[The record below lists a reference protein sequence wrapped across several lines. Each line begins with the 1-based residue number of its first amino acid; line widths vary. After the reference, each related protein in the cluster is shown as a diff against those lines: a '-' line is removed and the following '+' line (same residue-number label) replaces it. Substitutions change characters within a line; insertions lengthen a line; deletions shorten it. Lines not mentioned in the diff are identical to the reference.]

1 MEFKFKVQQYQTLA
15 ADAVA
20 DVFKGQPKVDGQ
32 QFVRDLGAGF
42 YNKRGQAFIGNF
54 DSLDVD
60 ASDGYKNAS
69 LTMGSDVLLDN
80 IKKVQDR
87 NGIEHSGKLSNALGA
102 CELDVEMETGTGK
115 TYVYTETIFELNK
128 RYGWSK
134 FIIVVP
140 SIAIREGVAK
150 SLSVTERHFADRYG
164 KRIWWFV
171 YNSSRLNEL
180 DAFASRS
187 DISVMVINMQ
197 AFNAFDES
205 KNKEGRGGDKTARI
219 MFSERDDFGS
229 RRPIDVLAATSPIL
243 IIDEPQK
250 MGKKNSATRKAMQQ
264 FHPLFSL
271 NYSATHVDHH
281 NEVYVLDA
289 LDAYNMRLVKRIE
302 VKGFEV
308 RGMSGTDGYLC
319 LQEIR
324 ISPDRPPAA
333 VIELTK
339 RFADGSMK
347 HATRRFSEGDD
358 IFVASGDLEAYRND
372 FIVAEI
378 VPDQMGALGYVRF
391 RNGEILRCGEV
402 VGDSTGEELRRVQI
416 RETIKSHLQKE
427 EQLYARSIKCLSL
440 FFIDKVANYRAYSD
454 EGEELT
460 VGYGR
465 IFEEEYKAAVE
476 ERLSNPRL
484 GDDVPG
490 SYAAYLKQFE
500 PSQVH
505 KGYFSTDKKG
515 RAVDSSVRRGSED
528 SDDVSAYDLIMHNK
542 ERLLSFNEP
551 TRFIFSHSALR
562 EGWDNPNVFQI
573 CVLKGGDAV
582 KKRQKRRGSETGKRQ
597 EVGRGMRLCVNQD
610 GDRQDVAVLGED
622 MVQKVNL
629 LTVVASES
637 YSSFVNDLQKD
648 IRAELRCR
656 PKRVDAALFQGAS
669 VSNGAGA
676 TLTLSNADADE
687 IMYALVAN
695 RLIDKTGAP
704 TQKFRD
710 EGMSSISADD
720 VSEHLYDFLPEI
732 EKLVQSVY
740 DPSALD
746 DMVGN
751 GLEAKVLSNPLN
763 ENFGKKEFQE
773 LWNKINFKQAYT
785 VHFDDDELRRKAV
798 DNINRNLMV
807 SKATYRVVTG
817 EQTEKGTPEQL
828 DAKSHFEVSH
838 TETHNLSEVSPIH
851 VKYDLVGEVSKRAK
865 ITRRSAAKILAEISS
880 IKFALFKENPEE
892 FIAKVGDAIVD
903 EKATMI
909 VEHISY
915 SRLDE
920 RYDAAIFTETMPE
933 SMARAYHSKKNVQDY
948 VFPDGTAVKSVERR
962 FAEDLD
968 AADEV
973 VVYAK
978 LPRSFQI
985 PTPVGNY
992 APDWAI
998 AFKQGSVKHVF
1009 FVAETKGSMNT
1020 MDLRPIEQAKIAC
1033 AKKLFASMGDASVEY
1048 DVVDSY
1054 EKLLELVR

>member
-20 DVFKGQPKVDGQ
+20 DVFEGQPKVDGQ

-42 YNKRGQAFIGNF
+42 YNKKGQAFIGNF
-54 DSLDVD
+54 DGLDVD
-60 ASDGYKNAS
+60 ASDGYKNAP
-69 LTMGSDVLLDN
+69 LTMGPDVLLDN

-87 NGIEHSGKLSNALGA
+87 NGIERSVKLSHALGA

-140 SIAIREGVAK
+140 SVAIREGVAK
-150 SLSVTERHFADRYG
+150 SLAITERHFADRYG

-171 YNSSRLNEL
+171 YDSSRLNEL

-205 KNKEGRGGDKTARI
+205 KSKEGRGGDKTARI

-229 RRPIDVLAATSPIL
+229 RRPIDVLAATNPIL
-243 IIDEPQK
+243 ILDEPQK

-271 NYSATHVDHH
+271 NYSATHAEHH
-281 NEVYVLDA
+281 NEVYALDA

-308 RGMSGTDGYLC
+308 RGMRGTDGYLC
-319 LQEIR
+319 LQEIKVSKAAPVAR
-324 ISPDRPPAA
+324 IEFKKLMANGA
-333 VIELTK
+333 VKKVI
-339 RFADGSMK
+339 GS
-347 HATRRFSEGDD
+347 FNEGDD
-358 IFVASGDLEAYRND
+358 IYVASGELEAYRND
-372 FIVAEI
+372 FVVSEI
-378 VPDQMGALGYVRF
+378 RADQDGALGYVRF
-391 RNGEILRCGEV
+391 RNGEELRCGEV
-402 VGDSTGEELRRVQI
+402 VGDSAGEDIRRVQI

-427 EQLYARSIKCLSL
+427 EQLYSRGIKCLSL
-440 FFIDKVANYRAYSD
+440 FFIDEVKKYRAYSD
-454 EGEELT
+454 DDGEELT
-460 VGYGR
+460 VGYGKV
-465 IFEEEYKAAVE
+465 FEEEYAAAVA
-476 ERLSNPRL
+476 ERLDSPRI
-484 GDDVPG
+484 GDDVSG
-490 SYAAYLKQFE
+490 SYASYLKQFG
-500 PSQVH
+500 PDQVH
-505 KGYFSTDKKG
+505 KGYFSIDKKG
-515 RAVDSSVRRGSED
+515 HAINSTTKRGSED
-528 SDDVSAYDLIMHNK
+528 SDDESAYDLILKNK
-542 ERLLSFNEP
+542 ERLLSFDEP

-573 CVLKGGDAV
+573 CTLKES
-582 KKRQKRRGSETGKRQ
+582 GSETSKRQ
-597 EVGRGMRLCVNQD
+597 EVGRGMRLCVNQE
-610 GDRQDVAVLGED
+610 GDRQDVGVLGED

-629 LTVVASES
+629 LTVIASES

-648 IRAELRCR
+648 IRAELRER
-656 PKRVDAALFQGAS
+656 PKKVTKEFLRDFHFVGSGGMKLELDGEQAELVHNVLVKLEYVGLDGS
-669 VSNGAGA
+669 V
-676 TLTLSNADADE
+676 T
-687 IMYALVAN
+687 
-695 RLIDKTGAP
+695 DKFKT
-704 TQKFRD
+704 
-710 EGMSSISADD
+710 EGIRR
-720 VSEHLYDFLPEI
+720 EEI
-732 EKLVQSVY
+732 EALPVAARKVIEQQLPLIETALTSVF
-740 DPSALD
+740 DGSVLD
-746 DMVGN
+746 DMVSN

-763 ENFGKKEFQE
+763 ENFGKREFQE

-785 VHFDDDELRRKAV
+785 VHFDDDELQRKAV
-798 DNINRNLMV
+798 DNIDRNLMV
-807 SKATYRVVTG
+807 SKVTYRIVTG
-817 EQTEKGTPEQL
+817 EQAEEGGAEQL
-828 DAKSHFEVSH
+828 ESKSHFEMRR

-851 VKYDLVGEVSKRAK
+851 VKYDLVGEVAKRAT
-865 ITRRSAAKILAEISS
+865 ITRRSAARILSEMSPV
-880 IKFALFKENPEE
+880 KFALFKENPEE

-915 SRLDE
+915 NRLEE

-933 SMARAYHSKKNVQDY
+933 SMARAYRSKKNVQDY

-1009 FVAETKGSMNT
+1009 FVAETKGSMST
-1020 MDLRPIEQAKIAC
+1020 LDLRPIEQAKIAC
-1033 AKKLFASMGDASVEY
+1033 AKKLFNEMGDADVRY
-1048 DVVDSY
+1048 DVVDGYDS
-1054 EKLLELVR
+1054 LLKIVR

>member
-1 MEFKFKVQQYQTLA
+1 MEFKFTVQEYQTQA
-15 ADAVA
+15 AYAVS
-20 DVFKGQPKVDGQ
+20 DVFEGQPRVEGQ
-32 QFVRDLGAGF
+32 QFVRDMGIGARDA
-42 YNKRGQAFIGNF
+42 RGQLLMSFE
-54 DSLDVD
+54 S
-60 ASDGYKNAS
+60 SDGYKNAS
-69 LTMGSDVLLDN
+69 IALTGARLLEN
-80 IKKVQDR
+80 INKVQGR
-87 NGIEHSGKLSNALGA
+87 NGIGRSDALHHVLGA

-140 SIAIREGVAK
+140 SVAIREGVAK
-150 SLSVTERHFADRYG
+150 SLAITERHFAERYG

-205 KNKEGRGGDKTARI
+205 KSKEGRGGDKTARI

-229 RRPIDVLAATSPIL
+229 RRPIDVLAATNPIL
-243 IIDEPQK
+243 ILDEPQK
-250 MGKKNSATRKAMQQ
+250 MGKKNGATRKAMQQ

-271 NYSATHVDHH
+271 NYSATHAEHH
-281 NEVYVLDA
+281 NEVYALDA

-308 RGMSGTDGYLC
+308 RGMRGTDGYLC
-319 LQEIR
+319 LQEIKVSKAAPVAR
-324 ISPDRPPAA
+324 IEFKKLMANGTVKK
-333 VIELTK
+333 VI
-339 RFADGSMK
+339 GS
-347 HATRRFSEGDD
+347 FNEGDD
-358 IFVASGDLEAYRND
+358 IYVASGELEAYRND
-372 FIVAEI
+372 FVVSEI
-378 VPDQMGALGYVRF
+378 RADQDGALGYVRF
-391 RNGEILRCGEV
+391 RNGEELRCGEV
-402 VGDSTGEELRRVQI
+402 VGDSAGEDIRRVQI

-427 EQLYARSIKCLSL
+427 EQLYSRGIKCLSL
-440 FFIDKVANYRAYSD
+440 FFIDEVAKYRLYD
-454 EGEELT
+454 ENGEELL
-460 VGYGR
+460 GEYGK
-465 IFEEEYKAAVE
+465 IFEEEYDAAVG
-476 ERLSNPRL
+476 ERLHNPCL
-484 GDDVPG
+484 GDDSPY
-490 SYAAYLKQFE
+490 SYVAYLSRFR
-500 PSQVH
+500 PNMVH
-505 KGYFSTDKKG
+505 KGYFSIDKKG
-515 RAVDSSVRRGSED
+515 RAVDKISGSGTVAKLSRRDLEEGVNDE
-528 SDDVSAYDLIMHNK
+528 SAYDLILKNK
-542 ERLLSFNEP
+542 ERLLSFEEP

-573 CVLKGGDAV
+573 CTLKES
-582 KKRQKRRGSETGKRQ
+582 GSETSKRQ

-637 YSSFVNDLQKD
+637 YSSFVSDLQKD
-648 IRAELRCR
+648 IRAELRRR

-687 IMYALVAN
+687 IMYALAAN
-695 RLIDKTGAP
+695 RLIDKTEAP

-751 GLEAKVLSNPLN
+751 GLETKVLSNPLN

-807 SKATYRVVTG
+807 SKVTYRVVTG
-817 EQTEKGTPEQL
+817 EQAERGTSEQL

-838 TETHNLSEVSPIH
+838 TETHNLSEASPIH
-851 VKYDLVGEVSKRAK
+851 VKYDLVGEVAKRAM
-865 ITRRSAAKILAEISS
+865 ITRRSAVKILAEISS

-962 FAEDLD
+962 FAEELD

>member
-20 DVFKGQPKVDGQ
+20 DVFKGQPKIEGQ

-54 DSLDVD
+54 NSLDAD
-60 ASDGYKNAS
+60 ASDGYKNAP
-69 LTMGSDVLLDN
+69 LTMSPEVLLDN
-80 IKKVQDR
+80 IKRVQDR
-87 NGIEHSGKLSNALGA
+87 HGIERSAKLSHALGA

-115 TYVYTETIFELNK
+115 TYVYTETIFKLNK

-140 SIAIREGVAK
+140 SVAIREGVAK
-150 SLSVTERHFADRYG
+150 SLSITERHFADRYG

-205 KNKEGRGGDKTARI
+205 KSKEGRGGDKTARI

-229 RRPIDVLAATSPIL
+229 RRPIDVLAATNPIL
-243 IIDEPQK
+243 ILDEPQK

-271 NYSATHVDHH
+271 NYSATHAEHH
-281 NEVYVLDA
+281 NEVYALDA

-308 RGMSGTDGYLC
+308 RGMRGTDGYLC
-319 LQEIR
+319 LQEIEVSKAAPVAR
-324 ISPDRPPAA
+324 IEFKKLMANGSVKKA
-333 VIELTK
+333 V
-339 RFADGSMK
+339 GS
-347 HATRRFSEGDD
+347 FNEGDD
-358 IFVASGDLEAYRND
+358 IYVASGELEAYRNG
-372 FIVAEI
+372 FAVSEI
-378 VPDQMGALGYVRF
+378 RADQDGALGYVRF
-391 RNGEILRCGEV
+391 RNGEELRCGEV
-402 VGDSTGEELRRVQI
+402 VGDAAGEDIRRVQI

-427 EQLYARSIKCLSL
+427 EQLYSRGIKCLSL
-440 FFIDKVANYRAYSD
+440 FFIDEVAKYRAYSD
-454 EGEELT
+454 EGEGLT
-460 VGYGR
+460 VGYGKM
-465 IFEEEYKAAVE
+465 FEEEYAAAVA
-476 ERLSNPRL
+476 ERLDSPHF
-484 GDDVPG
+484 GDDAPG
-490 SYAAYLKQFE
+490 SYISYLKQFE
-500 PSQVH
+500 PDQVH
-505 KGYFSTDKKG
+505 KGYFSIDKKG
-515 RAVDSSVRRGSED
+515 HAINSTTKRGSED
-528 SDDVSAYDLIMHNK
+528 SDDESAYDLILKNK
-542 ERLLSFNEP
+542 EQLLSFGEP

-573 CVLKGGDAV
+573 CTLKES
-582 KKRQKRRGSETGKRQ
+582 GSETNKRQ
-597 EVGRGMRLCVNQD
+597 EVGRGMRLCVNQE
-610 GDRQDVAVLGED
+610 GDRQDVGALGED

-629 LTVVASES
+629 LTVIASES
-637 YSSFVNDLQKD
+637 YSSFVNDLQRD
-648 IRAELRCR
+648 IRSELRERPKKVTREFLRDFHFVGSGGVKLELDGEQAELVHNVLVKLEYVGLDGSVTDKFKTEGI
-656 PKRVDAALFQGAS
+656 KREEIETLPDAARTVIEQKLPLIETALTS
-669 VSNGAGA
+669 VFDSSV
-676 TLTLSNADADE
+676 LD
-687 IMYALVAN
+687 
-695 RLIDKTGAP
+695 
-704 TQKFRD
+704 
-710 EGMSSISADD
+710 GM
-720 VSEHLYDFLPEI
+720 VS
-732 EKLVQSVY
+732 
-740 DPSALD
+740 
-746 DMVGN
+746 N

-763 ENFGKKEFQE
+763 DNFGKREFQE

-798 DNINRNLMV
+798 DNIDRNLMV
-807 SKATYRVVTG
+807 SKVTYRIVTG
-817 EQTEKGTPEQL
+817 EQAEEGSAEQL
-828 DAKSHFEVSH
+828 DSMSHFEMRH
-838 TETHNLSEVSPIH
+838 TETHNLSEVSPTY
-851 VKYDLVGEVSKRAK
+851 VKYDLVGEVAKRAK
-865 ITRRSAAKILAEISS
+865 ITRRSAARILSEMSPV
-880 IKFALFKENPEE
+880 KFALFKENPEE

-903 EKATMI
+903 EKSTMI

-915 SRLDE
+915 NRLEE
-920 RYDAAIFTETMPE
+920 RYDAAIFTETMSE
-933 SMARAYHSKKNVQDY
+933 SMARAYRSKKNVQDY

-998 AFKQGSVKHVF
+998 AFRQGSVKHVF
-1009 FVAETKGSMNT
+1009 FVAETKGSMST
-1020 MDLRPIEQAKIAC
+1020 LDLRPIEQAKIAC
-1033 AKKLFASMGDASVEY
+1033 ARKLFNEMGDADVHY
-1048 DVVDSY
+1048 DVVDGY
-1054 EKLLELVR
+1054 DALLRKVMS

>member
-20 DVFKGQPKVDGQ
+20 DVFEGQPKVDGQ

-42 YNKRGQAFIGNF
+42 YNKKGQAFIGNF
-54 DSLDVD
+54 DGLDVD
-60 ASDGYKNAS
+60 ASDGYKNAP

-87 NGIEHSGKLSNALGA
+87 NGIERSGKLSHSLGA

-140 SIAIREGVAK
+140 SVAIREGVAK
-150 SLSVTERHFADRYG
+150 SLAITERHFADRYG

-205 KNKEGRGGDKTARI
+205 KSKEGRGGDKTARI

-229 RRPIDVLAATSPIL
+229 RRPIDVLAATNPIL
-243 IIDEPQK
+243 ILDEPQK

-271 NYSATHVDHH
+271 NYSATHTEHH
-281 NEVYVLDA
+281 NEVYALDA

-308 RGMSGTDGYLC
+308 RGMRGTDGYLC
-319 LQEIR
+319 LQEIKVSKAAPVAR
-324 ISPDRPPAA
+324 IEFKKLMANGSVKK
-333 VIELTK
+333 VI
-339 RFADGSMK
+339 GS
-347 HATRRFSEGDD
+347 FNEGDD
-358 IFVASGDLEAYRND
+358 IYVASGELEAYRND
-372 FIVAEI
+372 FVVSEI
-378 VPDQMGALGYVRF
+378 RADQDGTLGYVRF
-391 RNGEILRCGEV
+391 RNGEELRCGEV
-402 VGDSTGEELRRVQI
+402 VGDSAGEDIRRVQI

-427 EQLYARSIKCLSL
+427 EQLFSRGIKCLSL
-440 FFIDKVANYRAYSD
+440 FFIDEVAKYRVYSD
-454 EGEELT
+454 DGEELT
-460 VGYGR
+460 VGYGKV
-465 IFEEEYKAAVE
+465 FEEEYAAAVA
-476 ERLSNPRL
+476 ERLDSSRI

-490 SYAAYLKQFE
+490 SYASYLKQFE
-500 PSQVH
+500 PNQVH
-505 KGYFSTDKKG
+505 KGYFSIDKKG
-515 RAVDSSVRRGSED
+515 RAVDSATKRGSEY
-528 SDDVSAYDLIMHNK
+528 SDDESAYDLILKNK
-542 ERLLSFNEP
+542 ERLLSFDEP

-573 CVLKGGDAV
+573 CTLKES
-582 KKRQKRRGSETGKRQ
+582 GSETSKRQ
-597 EVGRGMRLCVNQD
+597 EVGRGMRLCVNQE
-610 GDRQDVAVLGED
+610 GDRQDVGALGED

-629 LTVVASES
+629 LTVIASES

-648 IRAELRCR
+648 IRAELRER
-656 PKRVDAALFQGAS
+656 PKKVTKEFLRDFYFVGSGGVKLELDGEQAELVHNVLVKLEYVGLDGGVTDKFKTEGIRREEIDALPAAARTVIEQKLPLIETALTS
-669 VSNGAGA
+669 VFN
-676 TLTLSNADADE
+676 
-687 IMYALVAN
+687 
-695 RLIDKTGAP
+695 
-704 TQKFRD
+704 
-710 EGMSSISADD
+710 SSVLDNM
-720 VSEHLYDFLPEI
+720 VS
-732 EKLVQSVY
+732 
-740 DPSALD
+740 
-746 DMVGN
+746 N

-763 ENFGKKEFQE
+763 ENFGKREFQE

-798 DNINRNLMV
+798 DNIDRNLMV
-807 SKATYRVVTG
+807 SKVTYRIVTG
-817 EQTEKGTPEQL
+817 EQAEEGSAEQL
-828 DAKSHFEVSH
+828 DSKSHFEMRR
-838 TETHNLSEVSPIH
+838 TETHSLSEVSPIH
-851 VKYDLVGEVSKRAK
+851 VKYDLVGEVAKRAK
-865 ITRRSAAKILAEISS
+865 ITRRSAARILSEMSPV
-880 IKFALFKENPEE
+880 KFALFKENPEE

-915 SRLDE
+915 NRLEE

-933 SMARAYHSKKNVQDY
+933 SMARAYRSKKNVQDY

-998 AFKQGSVKHVF
+998 AFKRERVKHVF
-1009 FVAETKGSMNT
+1009 FVAETKGSLST
-1020 MDLRPIEQAKIAC
+1020 LDLRPIEQAKIEC
-1033 AKKLFASMGDASVEY
+1033 AKKLFNEVSDTDVLY
-1048 DVVDSY
+1048 DVVDDFQS
-1054 EKLLELVR
+1054 LMGIVRGCV

>member
-15 ADAVA
+15 AGAVA
-20 DVFKGQPKVDGQ
+20 DVFEGQPKVDGQ

-42 YNKRGQAFIGNF
+42 YNKKGQAFIGNF
-54 DSLDVD
+54 DSLDAD
-60 ASDGYKNAS
+60 ASDGYKNAP

-87 NGIEHSGKLSNALGA
+87 NGIERSGKLSHALGA

-140 SIAIREGVAK
+140 SVAIREGVAK
-150 SLSVTERHFADRYG
+150 SLAITERHFADRYG

-205 KNKEGRGGDKTARI
+205 KSKEGRGGDKTARI

-229 RRPIDVLAATSPIL
+229 RRPIDVLAATNPIL
-243 IIDEPQK
+243 ILDEPQK

-271 NYSATHVDHH
+271 NYSATHTEHH
-281 NEVYVLDA
+281 NEVYALDA

-308 RGMSGTDGYLC
+308 RGMRGTDGYLC
-319 LQEIR
+319 LQEIKVSKAAPVAR
-324 ISPDRPPAA
+324 IEFKKLMANGT
-333 VIELTK
+333 VK
-339 RFADGSMK
+339 KVVGS
-347 HATRRFSEGDD
+347 FNEGDD
-358 IFVASGDLEAYRND
+358 IYVASGELEAYRND
-372 FIVAEI
+372 FVVSEI
-378 VPDQMGALGYVRF
+378 RADQDGALGYVRF
-391 RNGEILRCGEV
+391 RNGEELRCGEV
-402 VGDSTGEELRRVQI
+402 VGDSAGEDIRRVQI

-427 EQLYARSIKCLSL
+427 EQLYSRGIKCLSL
-440 FFIDKVANYRAYSD
+440 FFIDEVKKYREISVD
-454 EGEELT
+454 DGEELT
-460 VGYGR
+460 VGYGKV
-465 IFEEEYKAAVE
+465 FEEEYAAAVA
-476 ERLSNPRL
+476 ERLGSPRI
-484 GDDVPG
+484 GDDAPG
-490 SYAAYLKQFE
+490 SYALHLKQFE

-505 KGYFSTDKKG
+505 KGYFSIDKKG
-515 RAVDSSVRRGSED
+515 HAINSTTKRGSED
-528 SDDVSAYDLIMHNK
+528 SDDESAYDLILKNK
-542 ERLLSFNEP
+542 ERLLSFEEP

-573 CVLKGGDAV
+573 CTLKES
-582 KKRQKRRGSETGKRQ
+582 GSETSKRQ
-597 EVGRGMRLCVNQD
+597 EVGRGMRLCVNQE
-610 GDRQDVAVLGED
+610 GDRQDVGALGED
-622 MVQKVNL
+622 LVQKVNL
-629 LTVVASES
+629 LTVIASES
-637 YSSFVNDLQKD
+637 YSSFVNDLQRD
-648 IRAELRCR
+648 IRAELRER
-656 PKRVDAALFQGAS
+656 PKKVTKEFLRDFHFVGSGGVKLELDGEQAELVHNVLVKLEYVGLDGS
-669 VSNGAGA
+669 V
-676 TLTLSNADADE
+676 T
-687 IMYALVAN
+687 
-695 RLIDKTGAP
+695 DKFKT
-704 TQKFRD
+704 
-710 EGMSSISADD
+710 EGIRR
-720 VSEHLYDFLPEI
+720 EEI
-732 EKLVQSVY
+732 EALPVAARTVIEQKLPLIETALTSVF
-740 DPSALD
+740 DSSVLD
-746 DMVGN
+746 DMVSN

-763 ENFGKKEFQE
+763 ENFGKREFQE

-807 SKATYRVVTG
+807 SKVTYRIVTG
-817 EQTEKGTPEQL
+817 EQAEEGSAEQL
-828 DAKSHFEVSH
+828 ESKSHFEMRR

-851 VKYDLVGEVSKRAK
+851 VKYDLVGEVAKRAA
-865 ITRRSAAKILAEISS
+865 ITRRSAARILSEMSPV
-880 IKFALFKENPEE
+880 KFALFKENPEE
-892 FIAKVGDAIVD
+892 FIARVGDAIVD
-903 EKATMI
+903 EKATMV

-915 SRLDE
+915 NRLEE
-920 RYDAAIFTETMPE
+920 RYDAAIFTDSMPE
-933 SMARAYHSKKNVQDY
+933 SMARAYRSKKNVQDY

-998 AFKQGSVKHVF
+998 AFRRESVKHVF
-1009 FVAETKGSMNT
+1009 FVAETKGSMRT
-1020 MDLRPIEQAKIAC
+1020 MDLRGVENAKIAC
-1033 AKKLFASMGDASVEY
+1033 AKKLFNEMSGE
-1048 DVVDSY
+1048 DVRFDTVSNFDD
-1054 EKLLELVR
+1054 LLSIVRD

>member
-54 DSLDVD
+54 DSLDAD
-60 ASDGYKNAS
+60 ASDGYKNAP
-69 LTMGSDVLLDN
+69 LTMGPEVLLDN

-87 NGIEHSGKLSNALGA
+87 NGIERSAKLSHALGA

-140 SIAIREGVAK
+140 SVAIREGVAK
-150 SLSVTERHFADRYG
+150 SLAVTERHFADRYG

-205 KNKEGRGGDKTARI
+205 KSKEGRGGDKTARI

-229 RRPIDVLAATSPIL
+229 RRPIDVLAATNPIL
-243 IIDEPQK
+243 ILDEPQK

-264 FHPLFSL
+264 FRPLFSL
-271 NYSATHVDHH
+271 NYSATHAEHH
-281 NEVYVLDA
+281 NEVYALDA

-308 RGMSGTDGYLC
+308 RGMRGTDGYLC
-319 LQEIR
+319 LQEIKVSKAAPVAR
-324 ISPDRPPAA
+324 IEFKKLMANGTVKKD
-333 VIELTK
+333 V
-339 RFADGSMK
+339 GS
-347 HATRRFSEGDD
+347 FNEGDD
-358 IFVASGDLEAYRND
+358 IYVASGELEAYRND
-372 FIVAEI
+372 FVISEI
-378 VPDQMGALGYVRF
+378 RADQDGVLGYVRF
-391 RNGEILRCGEV
+391 RNGEELRCGEV
-402 VGDSTGEELRRVQI
+402 VGASAGEDIRRVQI

-427 EQLYARSIKCLSL
+427 EQLYSRGIKCLSL
-440 FFIDKVANYRAYSD
+440 FFIDEVAKYRAYSD
-454 EGEELT
+454 DGEELT
-460 VGYGR
+460 VGYGKV
-465 IFEEEYKAAVE
+465 FEEEYAAAVA
-476 ERLSNPRL
+476 ERLGSPRI
-484 GDDVPG
+484 GDDAPG
-490 SYAAYLKQFE
+490 SYALLLKQFE
-500 PSQVH
+500 PDQVH
-505 KGYFSTDKKG
+505 KGYFSIDKKG
-515 RAVDSSVRRGSED
+515 RAINSTTKRGSED
-528 SDDVSAYDLIMHNK
+528 SDDESAYNLILKNK
-542 ERLLSFNEP
+542 ERLLSFEEP

-573 CVLKGGDAV
+573 CTLKES
-582 KKRQKRRGSETGKRQ
+582 GSETSKRQ
-597 EVGRGMRLCVNQD
+597 EVGRGMRLCVNRE
-610 GDRQDVAVLGED
+610 GDRQDVGALGED

-629 LTVVASES
+629 LTVIASES

-648 IRAELRCR
+648 IRAELRER
-656 PKRVDAALFQGAS
+656 PKKVTREFLRDFHYV
-669 VSNGAGA
+669 GAGGVKLELDGEQA
-676 TLTLSNADADE
+676 E
-687 IMYALVAN
+687 LVHN
-695 RLIDKTGAP
+695 VLVKLEYVGLDGGVTNKFKT
-704 TQKFRD
+704 
-710 EGMSSISADD
+710 EGIRR
-720 VSEHLYDFLPEI
+720 EEI
-732 EKLVQSVY
+732 ETLPLAVRTVIEQKLPLIKTALTSVF
-740 DPSALD
+740 DSSVLD
-746 DMVGN
+746 DMVSN

-763 ENFGKKEFQE
+763 ENFGKREFQE

-798 DNINRNLMV
+798 DNIDRNLMV
-807 SKATYRVVTG
+807 SKVTYRIVTG
-817 EQTEKGTPEQL
+817 EQAEEGNAEQL
-828 DAKSHFEVSH
+828 DSKNHFEMRY

-851 VKYDLVGEVSKRAK
+851 VKYDLVGEVAKRAK
-865 ITRRSAAKILAEISS
+865 ITRRSAARILSEMSPV
-880 IKFALFKENPEE
+880 KFALFKENPEE

-915 SRLDE
+915 NRLEE
-920 RYDAAIFTETMPE
+920 RYDSAIFTETMPE
-933 SMARAYHSKKNVQDY
+933 SMARAYRSKKNVQDY

-998 AFKQGSVKHVF
+998 AFKRDKVKHVF

-1020 MDLRPIEQAKIAC
+1020 LELRPIEQAKIAC
-1033 AKKLFASMGDASVEY
+1033 ARKLFNEIGDADVTY
-1048 DVVDSY
+1048 DVVDGY
-1054 EKLLELVR
+1054 DALLRKVMS

>member
-15 ADAVA
+15 ADAVV
-20 DVFKGQPKVDGQ
+20 DVFKGQPKVDDQ

-54 DSLDVD
+54 GSPVAD
-60 ASDGYKNAS
+60 ASDGYKNAP
-69 LTMGSDVLLDN
+69 LTMGSDVLIDN

-87 NGIEHSGKLSNALGA
+87 NGIERSAKLSHALGA

-140 SIAIREGVAK
+140 SVAIREGVAK
-150 SLSVTERHFADRYG
+150 SLAITERHFADRYG

-187 DISVMVINMQ
+187 DISVMVVNMQ

-205 KNKEGRGGDKTARI
+205 KSKEGRGGDRTARI

-229 RRPIDVLAATSPIL
+229 RRPIDVLAATNPIL
-243 IIDEPQK
+243 ILDEPQK

-264 FHPLFSL
+264 FRPLFSL
-271 NYSATHVDHH
+271 NYSATHAEHH
-281 NEVYVLDA
+281 NEVYALDA

-308 RGMSGTDGYLC
+308 RGMRGTDGYLC
-319 LQEIR
+319 LQEVKVSKAAPVAR
-324 ISPDRPPAA
+324 IEFKKLMANGSVKK
-333 VIELTK
+333 VI
-339 RFADGSMK
+339 GS
-347 HATRRFSEGDD
+347 FNEGDD
-358 IFVASGDLEAYRND
+358 IYVASGELEAYRND
-372 FIVAEI
+372 FVVSEI
-378 VPDQMGALGYVRF
+378 RADQDGTLGYVRF
-391 RNGEILRCGEV
+391 RNGEELRCGEV
-402 VGDSTGEELRRVQI
+402 VGDSAGEDIRRVQI

-427 EQLYARSIKCLSL
+427 EQLFSRGIKCLSL
-440 FFIDKVANYRAYSD
+440 FFIDEVAKYRAYSD
-454 EGEELT
+454 DGEELT
-460 VGYGR
+460 VGYGKV
-465 IFEEEYKAAVE
+465 FEEEYAAAVA
-476 ERLSNPRL
+476 ERLGSPRI
-484 GDDVPG
+484 GDDAPG
-490 SYAAYLKQFE
+490 SYALYLKQFE

-505 KGYFSTDKKG
+505 KGYFSIDKKG
-515 RAVDSSVRRGSED
+515 HAINSTTKRGSED
-528 SDDVSAYDLIMHNK
+528 SDDESAYDLILKNK
-542 ERLLSFNEP
+542 ERLLSFEEP

-573 CVLKGGDAV
+573 CTLKES
-582 KKRQKRRGSETGKRQ
+582 GSETSKRQ
-597 EVGRGMRLCVNQD
+597 EVGRGMRLCVNQE
-610 GDRQDVAVLGED
+610 GDRQDVGALGED
-622 MVQKVNL
+622 LVQKVNL
-629 LTVVASES
+629 LTVIASES
-637 YSSFVNDLQKD
+637 YSSFVNDLQRD
-648 IRAELRCR
+648 IRSELRERPKKVTREFLRDFHYVGAGGVKLELDGEQAELVHNVLVKLEYVGLDGGVTDKFKSEGI
-656 PKRVDAALFQGAS
+656 KREEIEALPDAARTVIEQKLPLIETALTS
-669 VSNGAGA
+669 VF
-676 TLTLSNADADE
+676 D
-687 IMYALVAN
+687 
-695 RLIDKTGAP
+695 
-704 TQKFRD
+704 
-710 EGMSSISADD
+710 SSM
-720 VSEHLYDFLPEI
+720 
-732 EKLVQSVY
+732 
-740 DPSALD
+740 LD
-746 DMVGN
+746 DMVSN

-763 ENFGKKEFQE
+763 ENFGKREFQE

-807 SKATYRVVTG
+807 SKVTYRIVTG
-817 EQTEKGTPEQL
+817 EQAEEGSAEQL
-828 DAKSHFEVSH
+828 ESKSHFEMRR

-851 VKYDLVGEVSKRAK
+851 VKYDLVGEVAKRAT
-865 ITRRSAAKILAEISS
+865 ITRRSAARILSEMSPV
-880 IKFALFKENPEE
+880 KFALFKENPEE

-915 SRLDE
+915 NRLEE

-933 SMARAYHSKKNVQDY
+933 SMARAYRSKKNVQDY

-998 AFKQGSVKHVF
+998 AFKRDKVKHVF

-1020 MDLRPIEQAKIAC
+1020 LELRPIEQAKIAC
-1033 AKKLFASMGDASVEY
+1033 ARKLFNEIGDADVTY
-1048 DVVDSY
+1048 DVVDGY
-1054 EKLLELVR
+1054 DALLRKVMS

>member
-1 MEFKFKVQQYQTLA
+1 MEFKFKVQQYQTSA
-15 ADAVA
+15 AKAVA
-20 DVFKGQPKVDGQ
+20 DVFDGQPKVEGQ

-42 YNKRGQAFIGNF
+42 YDKRGQKFFGNF
-54 DSLDVD
+54 DGQDVD

-87 NGIEHSGKLSNALGA
+87 NGIERSSKLSHALGA

-140 SIAIREGVAK
+140 SVAIREGVSK
-150 SLSVTERHFADRYG
+150 SLAMTERHFADRYG

-205 KNKEGRGGDKTARI
+205 KSKEGRGGDKTARI

-229 RRPIDVLAATSPIL
+229 RRPIDVLAATNPIL
-243 IIDEPQK
+243 ILDEPQK
-250 MGKKNSATRKAMQQ
+250 MGKKNSVTRKAMQQ
-264 FHPLFSL
+264 FRPLFSL
-271 NYSATHVDHH
+271 NYSATHAEHH
-281 NEVYVLDA
+281 NEVYALDA

-308 RGMSGTDGYLC
+308 RGMRGTDGYLC
-319 LQEIR
+319 LQEIKVSKAAPVAR
-324 ISPDRPPAA
+324 IEFKKLMANGTVKK
-333 VIELTK
+333 VI
-339 RFADGSMK
+339 GS
-347 HATRRFSEGDD
+347 FNEGDD
-358 IFVASGDLEAYRND
+358 IYVASGELEAYRND
-372 FIVAEI
+372 FVVSEI
-378 VPDQMGALGYVRF
+378 RADQDGALGYVRF
-391 RNGEILRCGEV
+391 RNGEVLRCGEV
-402 VGDSTGEELRRVQI
+402 IGDTAGEDIRRVQI

-427 EQLYARSIKCLSL
+427 EQLYSRGIKCLSL
-440 FFIDKVANYRAYSD
+440 FFIDEVKKYRAYSD
-454 EGEELT
+454 DGEELT
-460 VGYGR
+460 VGYGKL
-465 IFEEEYKAAVE
+465 FEEEYAAAVA
-476 ERLSNPRL
+476 ERLGSPRI
-484 GDDVPG
+484 GDDAPG
-490 SYAAYLKQFE
+490 SYASYLKQFE

-505 KGYFSTDKKG
+505 KGYFSIDKKG
-515 RAVDSSVRRGSED
+515 HAINSTTKRGSED
-528 SDDVSAYDLIMHNK
+528 SDDESAYDLILKNK
-542 ERLLSFNEP
+542 ERLLSFEEP

-573 CVLKGGDAV
+573 CTLKES
-582 KKRQKRRGSETGKRQ
+582 GSETSKRQ
-597 EVGRGMRLCVNQD
+597 EVGRGMRLCVNQE
-610 GDRQDVAVLGED
+610 GDRQDVGALGED

-629 LTVVASES
+629 LTVIASES

-648 IRAELRCR
+648 IRAELRER
-656 PKRVDAALFQGAS
+656 PKKVTREFLRDFYFVGSGGVKLELDGGQAEL
-669 VSNGAGA
+669 VHN
-676 TLTLSNADADE
+676 
-687 IMYALVAN
+687 ALVK
-695 RLIDKTGAP
+695 LEYVGLDGSVTDKFKT
-704 TQKFRD
+704 
-710 EGMSSISADD
+710 EGIKR
-720 VSEHLYDFLPEI
+720 EEI
-732 EKLVQSVY
+732 EALPVTARTVIEEKLPLIETALTSVF
-740 DPSALD
+740 DSSVLD
-746 DMVGN
+746 DMVSN

-763 ENFGKKEFQE
+763 ENFGKREFQE

-798 DNINRNLMV
+798 DNIDRNLMV
-807 SKATYRVVTG
+807 SKVTYRIVTG
-817 EQTEKGTPEQL
+817 EQAEEGCAEQL
-828 DAKSHFEVSH
+828 DSKSHFEVSH
-838 TETHNLSEVSPIH
+838 TETHNLSEASSIH
-851 VKYDLVGEVSKRAK
+851 VKYDLVGEVAKRAK
-865 ITRRSAAKILAEISS
+865 ITRRSAARILSEMSPV
-880 IKFALFKENPEE
+880 KFALFKENPEE

-915 SRLDE
+915 NRLEE

-933 SMARAYHSKKNVQDY
+933 SMARAYRSKKNVQDY

-1009 FVAETKGSMNT
+1009 FVAETKGSMST
-1020 MDLRPIEQAKIAC
+1020 LDLRPIEQAKIAC
-1033 AKKLFASMGDASVEY
+1033 ARKLFNEMGDADVHY

-1054 EKLLELVR
+1054 EKLLGIVGA